1 MYNNKINKVA
11 FSQIPSRFAPVQSK
25 HFTQNIET
33 GQHNGF
39 LLVVTMS
46 SSAIFLLWKIY
57 MQLITVY
64 SIISCTQNMDLL

>member
-1 MYNNKINKVA
+1 MYDNKIKKVA
-11 FSQIPSRFAPVQSK
+11 FSKIPSRFASVQNK
-25 HFTQNIET
+25 HFIQNIET
-33 GQHNGF
+33 GQNNGF